1 MLKKETIENAYKKIG
16 ENVAKA
22 RKKRKMSQLALSLEM
37 GYKSVSVISFAEIC
51 LNGAHFNLAH
61 LMQIS
66 SILEVPLTTY
76 FESVEEIIKNP

>member
-37 GYKSVSVISFAEIC
+37 GYKSVSVISFAEIAKGSQWET
-51 LNGAHFNLAH
+51 LG
-61 LMQIS
+61 MI
-66 SILEVPLTTY
+66 EVPGL
-76 FESVEEIIKNP
+76 